1 MSLLHH
7 RSACEQHADVF
18 CFPEDRL
25 HIVVPLV
32 MSVCQ
37 VSPQVDDAAVASLSF
52 QFGKI
57 CSQLAG
63 ELQRWFHTTVG
74 GLNTPHST
82 GGVTQGPVYPQHL

>member
-1 MSLLHH
+1 M
-7 RSACEQHADVF
+7 
-18 CFPEDRL
+18 
-25 HIVVPLV
+25 VVPLV

-63 ELQRWFHTTVG
+63 ELQPWFHPQTE
-74 GLNTPHST
+74 
-82 GGVTQGPVYPQHL
+82 VTILLIPLDRLSA